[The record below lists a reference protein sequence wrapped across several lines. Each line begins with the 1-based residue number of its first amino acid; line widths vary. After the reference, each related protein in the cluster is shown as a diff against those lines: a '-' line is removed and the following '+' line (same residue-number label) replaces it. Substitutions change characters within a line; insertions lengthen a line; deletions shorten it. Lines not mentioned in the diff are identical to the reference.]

1 MSGKYGIFDSVFG
14 PAIACVDEQGALTFL
29 NFAPEREEAWAV
41 KHGYV
46 RDDSAVTHVAKQLG
60 EYGRGERTTFDLK
73 LNAAGTPFQQAVWNA
88 LVEIPLGETTSYG
101 ALAKKLGRP
110 DASRAVGAANGANPI
125 MLVVPCHRVIGA
137 NGALTGFGGG
147 LPLKARMLEFERRL
161 SSTQAELF

>member
-1 MSGKYGIFDSVFG
+1 MSGHYGIFDTVFG
-14 PAIACVDEQGALTFL
+14 PAIACVDETGALTFL
-29 NFAPEREEAWAV
+29 NFAPEREEAWAL

-46 RDDSAVTHVAKQLG
+46 REDGAVAHVAKQLG
-60 EYGRGERTTFDLK
+60 EYGRGERTTFDLV
-73 LNAAGTPFQQAVWNA
+73 LNASGTPFQRQVWNA
-88 LVEIPLGETTSYG
+88 LVEIPMGVTTSYG

-147 LPLKARMLEFERRL
+147 LPLKARMLEFERRRAAAQ
-161 SSTQAELF
+161 TELF